1 MARKL
6 KGKIGSKGLKGA
18 LLRHQAK
25 VKLVRNIESKQKHEL
40 RKKNSSA
47 NNKTVKRN
55 QEFQKLNQ
63 GKVMPFEKD
72 ETLMLCGEGDFS
84 FARSIVEQNYIESD
98 NLIIISYDNS
108 VNELKLKYPHTFEE
122 NYQYLKDLN
131 IPIFF
136 QIDVTK
142 LVKSF
147 KISKNNTWFK
157 IINRLSDHR
166 WGNKPL
172 QNIVFNFPH
181 NGKGIKDQERNIR
194 EHQDLIFNFFQNS
207 LQLFNLINTKIQNDT
222 LRYTQGYDLNED
234 TLQAKKLTAE
244 GYGNIILSL
253 FDGEPYDSWQ
263 IKLLAKKNGLTL
275 SRSSKF
281 QWENFPGYH
290 HRRTNSEQD
299 TTKPAKERDARF
311 YIFSKYVS
319 NSSKHNRKSKKD
331 TDSDSD

>member
-25 VKLVRNIESKQKHEL
+25 VKLVRNIESKQEHEL

-55 QEFQKLNQ
+55 QELQKLNQ
-63 GKVMPFEKD
+63 GKVIPFEKD

-98 NLIIISYDNS
+98 NLIITSYDNS

-122 NYQYLKDLN
+122 NYQYLKDIN

-147 KISKNNTWFK
+147 KISKNNSWFK

-194 EHQDLIFNFFQNS
+194 EHQNLIFNFFQNS
-207 LQLFNLINTKIQNDT
+207 LQLFNLINTKIQNDS

-234 TLQAKKLTAE
+234 TPQAKKLTAE

-281 QWENFPGYH
+281 QWEKFPEYH

>member
-25 VKLVRNIESKQKHEL
+25 VKLVRNIESKQEHEL

-55 QEFQKLNQ
+55 QELQKLNQ
-63 GKVMPFEKD
+63 GKVIPFEKD

-98 NLIIISYDNS
+98 NLIITSYDNS

-122 NYQYLKDLN
+122 NYQYLKDIN

-147 KISKNNTWFK
+147 KISKNNSWFK

-194 EHQDLIFNFFQNS
+194 EHQNLIFNFFQNS
-207 LQLFNLINTKIQNDT
+207 LQLFNLINTKIQNDS

-234 TLQAKKLTAE
+234 TPQAKKLTAK

-281 QWENFPGYH
+281 QWEKFPEYH

-331 TDSDSD
+331 TYSDSD

>member
-6 KGKIGSKGLKGA
+6 KGKIGNKGLKGA

-25 VKLVRNIESKQKHEL
+25 VKLVKNIENKQNHEL
-40 RKKNSSA
+40 RKKNSNS
-47 NNKTVKRN
+47 NSKKVKRN
-55 QEFQKLNQ
+55 QELQKVS
-63 GKVMPFEKD
+63 KEIFIPFEKD

-84 FARSIVEQNYIESD
+84 FAKSIVEQRYIRVE
-98 NLIIISYDNS
+98 NLIITSYDNS

-122 NYQYLKDLN
+122 NYQFLKDLG

-147 KISKNNTWFK
+147 KMSKNNTWFK
-157 IINRLSDHR
+157 IVNRLGDHK

-172 QNIVFNFPH
+172 QNVLFNFPH
-181 NGKGIKDQERNIR
+181 NGKGVKDQDRNIR
-194 EHQDLIFNFFQNS
+194 EHQELVFAFFQNT
-207 LQLFNLINTKIQNDT
+207 LQFFNLINTKVQNDA
-222 LRYTQGYDLNED
+222 LRYTQGYDINENNPQ
-234 TLQAKKLTAE
+234 TKNLTSE
-244 GYGNIILSL
+244 GYGNIILSV

-263 IKLLAKKNGLTL
+263 IKLLARKSGLTL
-275 SRSSKF
+275 SRSNKF
-281 QWENFPGYH
+281 QWENFPEYS

-299 TTKPAKERDARF
+299 TTKPAKERGARF

-319 NSSKHNRKSKKD
+319 SSSKRNRKNTNGS
-331 TDSDSD
+331 DSDSE

>member
-18 LLRHQAK
+18 LLRHKAK

-98 NLIIISYDNS
+98 NLIITSYDNS

-234 TLQAKKLTAE
+234 TPQAKK
-244 GYGNIILSL
+244 I
-253 FDGEPYDSWQ
+253 D
-263 IKLLAKKNGLTL
+263 
-275 SRSSKF
+275 
-281 QWENFPGYH
+281 
-290 HRRTNSEQD
+290 RR
-299 TTKPAKERDARF
+299 RLW
-311 YIFSKYVS
+311 
-319 NSSKHNRKSKKD
+319 
-331 TDSDSD
+331 

>member
-98 NLIIISYDNS
+98 NLIITSYDNS

>member
-18 LLRHQAK
+18 LLRHKAK

-98 NLIIISYDNS
+98 NLIITSYDNS

-194 EHQDLIFNFFQNS
+194 GHQDLIFNFFQNS

-234 TLQAKKLTAE
+234 TPQAKKLTAE

-263 IKLLAKKNGLTL
+263 IKFLAKKNGLTL

>member
-98 NLIIISYDNS
+98 NLIITSYDNS

-157 IINRLSDHR
+157 IISRLSDHR

-234 TLQAKKLTAE
+234 TPQAKKLTAE

>member
-25 VKLVRNIESKQKHEL
+25 IKLVKNIESKQKHEL
-40 RKKNSSA
+40 RKKNPNA
-47 NNKTVKRN
+47 NNKKVKRN
-55 QEFQKLNQ
+55 QELQKLNQ
-63 GKVMPFEKD
+63 GKFIPFEKD

-84 FARSIVEQNYIESD
+84 FARSIVEQGYIESD
-98 NLIIISYDNS
+98 NLIITSYDNS

-122 NYQYLKDLN
+122 NYQFLKDLN

-147 KISKNNTWFK
+147 KISKNNSWFK
-157 IINRLSDHR
+157 TINRLSDHR

-194 EHQDLIFNFFQNS
+194 EHQELIFAFFQNS
-207 LQLFNLINTKIQNDT
+207 LQLFNLINTKVQNDT
-222 LRYTQGYDLNED
+222 LRYTQGYDLNENAP
-234 TLQAKKLTAE
+234 QAKKLTAE

-281 QWENFPGYH
+281 QWANFPGYH

-311 YIFSKYVS
+311 YIFSKYIS
-319 NSSKHNRKSKKD
+319 NSSKRNRKSKKGS
-331 TDSDSD
+331 DSDSD

>member
-72 ETLMLCGEGDFS
+72 ETLMLCGEEIFLLPDPLLNKT
-84 FARSIVEQNYIESD
+84 ILKVT
-98 NLIIISYDNS
+98 LIITSYDNS
-108 VNELKLKYPHTFEE
+108 VNELKLKYPHT
-122 NYQYLKDLN
+122 LR
-131 IPIFF
+131 
-136 QIDVTK
+136 
-142 LVKSF
+142 
-147 KISKNNTWFK
+147 KITS
-157 IINRLSDHR
+157 
-166 WGNKPL
+166 
-172 QNIVFNFPH
+172 
-181 NGKGIKDQERNIR
+181 
-194 EHQDLIFNFFQNS
+194 
-207 LQLFNLINTKIQNDT
+207 
-222 LRYTQGYDLNED
+222 YDLNED
-234 TLQAKKLTAE
+234 TPQAKKLTAE

>member
-25 VKLVRNIESKQKHEL
+25 VKIAKNVESKQKHES
-40 RKKNSSA
+40 RKKNPSGNS
-47 NNKTVKRN
+47 KKVKRN
-55 QEFQKLNQ
+55 QELQKLNQ
-63 GKVMPFEKD
+63 EKFIPFEKN

-84 FARSIVEQNYIESD
+84 FAKSIVEQGYIESK
-98 NLIIISYDNS
+98 NLIITSYDSS

-122 NYQYLKDLN
+122 NYEYLKNLN
-131 IPIFF
+131 IPIVF
-136 QIDVTK
+136 QIDVAK

-157 IINRLSDHR
+157 IINRLSDHN

-172 QNIVFNFPH
+172 QNILFNFPH
-181 NGKGIKDQERNIR
+181 NGKGIKDQDRNIR
-194 EHQDLIFNFFQNS
+194 EHQELVFAFFQNS
-207 LQLFNLINTKIQNDT
+207 LQLFNLINTKVQNDA
-222 LRYTQGYDLNED
+222 LRYTQGYDINENNS
-234 TLQAKKLTAE
+234 QSKKLTTE
-244 GYGNIILSL
+244 GYGNIILST

-263 IKLLAKKNGLTL
+263 IKLLARKNGLTL

-281 QWENFPGYH
+281 QWKNFPGYH

-319 NSSKHNRKSKKD
+319 KSSKRSRLGSNGSG
-331 TDSDSD
+331 SDSD